1 MEKGL
6 YSVLVGFDSASG
18 DVPVLVV
25 GEKRMN
31 QSIQI
36 IKAIKGPEAVE
47 LWDKLTKV
55 VPEK

>member
-6 YSVLVGFDSASG
+6 YSVLVGFDNCSG
-18 DVPVLVV
+18 DIPVLVV

-31 QSIQI
+31 QTVQI

-47 LWDKLTKV
+47 LWDKLTKT
-55 VPEK
+55 VPEA